1 MGDSK
6 ARRPIL
12 PADWSCTRA
21 GSGEP
26 LAWGERAH
34 VDGEVKPNEAKCLI
48 DALHS
53 NPVRSSMSDI
63 LNRHPWKSEKD
74 TEIDPAT

>member
-1 MGDSK
+1 
-6 ARRPIL
+6 
-12 PADWSCTRA
+12 
-21 GSGEP
+21 
-26 LAWGERAH
+26 